1 MDKKRIIVCDD
12 DANIRESYKLILNK
26 DYDVDVTANADELF
40 KSVDDRNPD
49 LVILDLKLPKVDGL
63 NCLKRLKEKNAAL
76 PVIIASA
83 YRSSEIAH
91 EVIKNGASDYIL
103 KPFKPQEIL
112 EKVASILKK

>member
-1 MDKKRIIVCDD
+1 MDKKRILVCDD
-12 DANIRESYKLILNK
+12 DVNIRDSYKLILDKN
-26 DYDVDVTANADELF
+26 YDVVLTSNADELL
-40 KSVDDRNPD
+40 KSVEDRRPD

-63 NCLKRLKEKNAAL
+63 SCLKRLREKDANL
-76 PVIIASA
+76 PVIVASA

-103 KPFKPQEIL
+103 KPFKPQEVL